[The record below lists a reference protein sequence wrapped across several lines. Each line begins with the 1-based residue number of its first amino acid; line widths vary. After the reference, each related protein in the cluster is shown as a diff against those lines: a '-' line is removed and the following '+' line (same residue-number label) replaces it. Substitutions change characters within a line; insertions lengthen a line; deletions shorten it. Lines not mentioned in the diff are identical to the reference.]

1 MTVPVRVRQSDTSMS
16 EAVATGEASSLL
28 PLIAAIYDAALDPA
42 RWPDVLGRTAAFLP
56 GMSAALFAKD
66 AVSKSGNLYFD
77 DGVFAPEQKQLY
89 FERYVRS
96 DPSNTAHIFAEV
108 EEPIST
114 ADFIPL
120 AEFYESRFYREWAKP
135 LGLVDF
141 VCAVLDKSA
150 TGAAMFGIFRHERH
164 GPIDDEARRRMRLI
178 VPHVRRAALIGKAI
192 ELKTAEAAS
201 FAETLDGIASAM
213 FLVDARGRLV
223 HANAAGQMLLANDDV
238 LRVAAG
244 RITASDPQ
252 AGQSL
257 DEVLPSAGAG
267 DAALGVKGIA
277 LPLVGRNGNRFI
289 AHVLPLTSGA
299 RRNAGTSL
307 AAVAAIFVRNAAL
320 DARSPLETVAKV
332 YKLTPAELRVLLA
345 VVEIGGAPEV
355 AEALGIA
362 ETTVKF
368 HLKRLFEKTGTRRQA
383 DLVKVVAGYSGALAN

>member
-1 MTVPVRVRQSDTSMS
+1 MS
-16 EAVATGEASSLL
+16 EAVAGGEGHGLL
-28 PLIAAIYDAALDPA
+28 ALIAAIYDAALDPA
-42 RWPDVLGRTAAFLP
+42 LWPDVLGRTAAFLP

-108 EEPIST
+108 EQPIST
-114 ADFIPL
+114 TDFISL

-164 GPIDDEARRRMRLI
+164 GLIDDEARRRMRLI

-213 FLVDARGRLV
+213 FLVNARGRLV
-223 HANAAGQMLLANDDV
+223 HANAAGQLMLANGDV

-244 RITASDPQ
+244 RIAASDPQ

-257 DEVLPSAGAG
+257 EEVFPSAGAG

-277 LPLVGRNGNRFI
+277 LPLVARNGDRYI

-299 RRNAGTSL
+299 RRKAGTSL
-307 AAVAAIFVRNAAL
+307 AAAAAVFVRKAAL

-332 YKLTPAELRVLLA
+332 YKLTPAELRVMLA

-355 AEALGIA
+355 ADALGIA

-383 DLVKVVAGYSGALAN
+383 DLVKVVAGYSGALAG